1 MKTDITIV
9 LDRSGSMQGIAEAT
23 ITGVN
28 SFINAQR
35 KVEGEC
41 VVSLTQFDDQY
52 DPIYTARPLQ
62 DVPELNGITF
72 VPRGMTALL
81 DAIGRTIT
89 RTGERLAATH
99 ETRRPAKVIFV
110 IMTDGAENVSKEYT
124 RARVNE
130 MIAHQRSKYSWEFVF
145 LGANQDAI
153 AVGASM
159 GIPAASSMT
168 YAATAAGT
176 ASTFASTSNYV
187 SNLRAG
193 HVAAFSD
200 SDRISANSG
209 SSS

>member
-23 ITGVN
+23 IAGVN

-35 KVEGEC
+35 KVDGEC

-110 IMTDGAENVSKEYT
+110 ILTDGEENCSKEYT

-130 MIAHQRSKYSWEFVF
+130 MISHQRSKYSWEFVF

-153 AVGASM
+153 AVGSKL
-159 GIPAASSMT
+159 GIAASSTMSEARGT
-168 YAATAAGT
+168 AATPFEVT
-176 ASTFASTSNYV
+176 INV
-187 SNLRAG
+187 SM
-193 HVAAFSD
+193 SMICWP
-200 SDRISANSG
+200 SPK
-209 SSS
+209 